1 MENGPLNISDSEAA
15 RNVTPLARH
24 SDISIQL
31 TLVLAFT
38 VLPLGEIKADI
49 LVDDNNSSGQQQT
62 VTAPNDYTQT
72 TDLIDNSGFAVDINS
87 TNGANG
93 TLKISSGVTL
103 SAANAS
109 TVVVRTGTTLSAF
122 DVQGTLI
129 SNSYNALIAHPTS
142 TINTFTNSGTIQ
154 AQTTNFAAIYLPGA
168 VTNFTNTGLI
178 EHTAGSTALVIDNVT
193 TLVND
198 SSGSIIG
205 ADAVGVRLGFASPGT
220 IGSFTNNGLISGG
233 TTAIELGFSP
243 GSTAGITNSGTITG
257 VVDGLEVR
265 NGSELTFFDNTGG
278 TIESTGASGAGL
290 HLSEDQDTGITNAGI
305 LRSTSTGNGLLL
317 DTEAQTRDFTNSG
330 TISSVSGTAIVSQT
344 AMTGDINGFVNSG
357 TITGGGGTAI
367 DARDAFTLT
376 NSGTITGDISHTT
389 AGVLTIDHTDGA
401 IVGGITSVVDAAHSL
416 SFGGGTV
423 NGNVTLDGITANTF
437 VLDGT
442 AITGNVDL
450 GDGAAHA
457 VSLSRGSISGLLDI
471 GSETTALSINAAAG
485 DSVTIGTLA
494 TNDTTT
500 TNINGAGDVNITTF
514 TVNGTA
520 NQSAGTLTA
529 GTLSVGTSGTFNQSG
544 TSVLDVATL
553 NLDGAATLNL
563 NGTGAR
569 ITGAINGSVDS
580 AVIVNGSF
588 SSEDTINVGRM
599 EIANGGVL
607 NVAHDVTTTSPTAF
621 TVNGT
626 ANQSAGTLTAAALS
640 VGTNGT
646 FNQSGTSVLDV
657 AALNLDGAAT
667 LNLNGTGARVTG
679 AIVGT
684 TDSAVVVNG
693 SFSSEDTINVGRL
706 EVADGGLFNMAHD
719 VTTTSAATV
728 NGTANQSAGTL
739 TAAALSVGTN
749 GTFNQSGTSVLDV
762 ATLNLDGAATLNLN
776 GTGAR
781 VTGAIVGTT
790 DSAVIVNGSFSSED
804 TINVGRMEIA
814 NGGLFNMAHDVTTT
828 SAATVNGT
836 ANQSAGTLTAAALS
850 VGTNGTFNQSGTS
863 VLDVATLNL
872 DGAAT
877 LNLNGTGARV
887 TGAITGATDSAVVVN
902 GSFSSEDAINVGR
915 MEIANGAVFNVAHDV
930 TTVSPTAF
938 AVNGTANQSAG
949 TLTAGTLAVGING
962 TFNQSGTSVLD
973 VATLNLDG
981 TLNLNGNGARVT
993 GAITGTA
1000 DSAIII
1006 SGSFS
1011 SEDAINVGR
1020 LEIAGGGTF
1029 NAAHDITTTS
1039 SSAFSNLG
1047 TLVIDAGDTV
1057 TIAGDY
1063 SQGADGIF
1071 QTNVT
1076 NDTSFG
1082 RLVVLGTANLPSNAR
1097 IDVNVAD
1104 TDFNFS
1110 VNELQDI
1117 ITAGTLVSDGTFSVS
1132 DNSNLFDFHAIL
1144 SGNTVDL
1151 CLAAAGG
1158 SCGSRSS
1165 IGVYEAVVANR
1176 NWPGIGAA
1184 IVFDDLIDSFVA
1196 DATTGNDGMDNVIA
1210 SLGAFG
1216 TQKEVSDAVTQTLPL
1231 LAAGSSIPIRNVLS
1245 STRRIVQF
1253 GLRDNS
1259 RLSWEEDRDLSNGNI
1274 WANVYRTHHNQND
1287 RSGAT
1292 GFYGISEGLVLG
1304 VDGNTDAHSNLG
1316 IAFAYGSTDVDNN
1329 TDLHSADIKTYQ
1341 LIGYGRHSVSE
1352 SAEVSIQIGLSK
1364 SKTEG
1369 RRTIAFAD
1377 DAPTALS
1384 DYDTTG
1390 IHLGIGIGRVLKLG
1404 SATQFIPTM
1413 HMDYTRLTSDGYTE
1427 TGAETLNIN
1436 ARSTHLE
1443 AFELGLNGQL
1453 RHRINAK
1460 ASLVASFGIAYDTLN
1475 EQPTVTGRFA
1485 GGGDAFV
1492 TRGIHPSPWIGGA
1505 SINFPITLG
1514 NNKYITIGYDVEAR
1528 RSYDNHTA
1536 SMEFRWRF

>member
-49 LVDDNNSSGQQQT
+49 LVDANNSSGQQQT

-93 TLKISSGVTL
+93 TLEISSGMTL
-103 SAANAS
+103 SANAS
-109 TVVVRTGTTLSAF
+109 TVVVRAGATLSAF

-129 SNSYNALIAHPTS
+129 SNSFNALIANPTS
-142 TINTFTNSGTIQ
+142 TINTFTNSGTIR

-205 ADAVGVRLGFASPGT
+205 TDAVGVRLGFASPGT
-220 IGSFTNNGLISGG
+220 IGSFTNNGSISGG
-233 TTAIELGFSP
+233 TTAVEFGFSP

-290 HLSEDQDTGITNAGI
+290 HLSEDQDTGVTNAGI

-344 AMTGDINGFVNSG
+344 AMTGDINGFVNGG

-376 NSGTITGDISHTT
+376 NSGTITGNISHTT
-389 AGVLTIDHTDGA
+389 AGILTIDHTDGA
-401 IVGGITSVVDAAHSL
+401 IVGDITSVVDAAHSL

-437 VLDGT
+437 VLGGT

-471 GSETTALSINAAAG
+471 GSETTALSINTAAG
-485 DSVTIGTLA
+485 DSVTIGALA

-500 TNINGAGDVNITTF
+500 TNVNGAGDVNITTF

-553 NLDGAATLNL
+553 SLDGAATLNL

-569 ITGAINGSVDS
+569 ITGAINGSVAS

-607 NVAHDVTTTSPTAF
+607 NVAYDVTTTSPTAF
-621 TVNGT
+621 AVNGT

-679 AIVGT
+679 AITGAA
-684 TDSAVVVNG
+684 DSAVVVNG
-693 SFSSEDTINVGRL
+693 SFSSEDTINVGRMEIANGGVL
-706 EVADGGLFNMAHD
+706 NVAYD
-719 VTTTSAATV
+719 VTTTSPTAFAV

-762 ATLNLDGAATLNLN
+762 AALNLDGTATLNLN
-776 GTGAR
+776 GNGAR

-790 DSAVIVNGSFSSED
+790 DSAIVVNGSFSSED
-804 TINVGRMEIA
+804 AITAGRMEIA
-814 NGGLFNMAHDVTTT
+814 NGGTLNVAHDVTST
-828 SAATVNGT
+828 SLTAFVVDGI

-850 VGTNGTFNQSGTS
+850 VGT
-863 VLDVATLNL
+863 
-872 DGAAT
+872 
-877 LNLNGTGARV
+877 
-887 TGAITGATDSAVVVN
+887 
-902 GSFSSEDAINVGR
+902 
-915 MEIANGAVFNVAHDV
+915 
-930 TTVSPTAF
+930 
-938 AVNGTANQSAG
+938 
-949 TLTAGTLAVGING
+949 NG

-1000 DSAIII
+1000 DSAVII

-1011 SEDAINVGR
+1011 NEDAINVGR

-1292 GFYGISEGLVLG
+1292 GFYGISEGLVIG

-1390 IHLGIGIGRVLKLG
+1390 IHLGIGIGRALKLG

-1505 SINFPITLG
+1505 SIDFPITLG
-1514 NNKYITIGYDVEAR
+1514 NNKYVAIGYDVEAR

>member
-49 LVDDNNSSGQQQT
+49 LVDANNSSGQQQT

-93 TLKISSGVTL
+93 TLEISSGMTL
-103 SAANAS
+103 SANAS
-109 TVVVRTGTTLSAF
+109 TVVVRAGATLSAF

-129 SNSYNALIAHPTS
+129 SNSFNALIANPTS

-168 VTNFTNTGLI
+168 VTNLTNTGLI

-205 ADAVGVRLGFASPGT
+205 TDAVGVRLGFASPGT
-220 IGSFTNNGLISGG
+220 IGSFTNNGSISGG
-233 TTAIELGFSP
+233 TTAVEFGFSP

-290 HLSEDQDTGITNAGI
+290 HLSEDQDTGVTNAGI

-344 AMTGDINGFVNSG
+344 AMTGDINGFVNGG
-357 TITGGGGTAI
+357 TITGGGGIAI

-437 VLDGT
+437 VLGGT

-485 DSVTIGTLA
+485 DNVTIGTLA

-553 NLDGAATLNL
+553 NLDGAAMLNL

-569 ITGAINGSVDS
+569 ITGAISGSVDS
-580 AVIVNGSF
+580 AVVVNGNF

-607 NVAHDVTTTSPTAF
+607 NVAYDVTTTSPTAF
-621 TVNGT
+621 AVNGT
-626 ANQSAGTLTAAALS
+626 ANQSAGMLTAAALS

-657 AALNLDGAAT
+657 AALNLDGTAT
-667 LNLNGTGARVTG
+667 LNLNGNGARVTG

-684 TDSAVVVNG
+684 TDSAIVVNG
-693 SFSSEDTINVGRL
+693 SFSSEDAITAGRMEIANGGTLNV
-706 EVADGGLFNMAHD
+706 AHD
-719 VTTTSAATV
+719 VTSTSPTAFV
-728 NGTANQSAGTL
+728 VDGIANQSAGTL
-739 TAAALSVGTN
+739 TAAALSVGT
-749 GTFNQSGTSVLDV
+749 
-762 ATLNLDGAATLNLN
+762 
-776 GTGAR
+776 
-781 VTGAIVGTT
+781 
-790 DSAVIVNGSFSSED
+790 
-804 TINVGRMEIA
+804 
-814 NGGLFNMAHDVTTT
+814 
-828 SAATVNGT
+828 
-836 ANQSAGTLTAAALS
+836 
-850 VGTNGTFNQSGTS
+850 
-863 VLDVATLNL
+863 
-872 DGAAT
+872 
-877 LNLNGTGARV
+877 
-887 TGAITGATDSAVVVN
+887 
-902 GSFSSEDAINVGR
+902 
-915 MEIANGAVFNVAHDV
+915 
-930 TTVSPTAF
+930 
-938 AVNGTANQSAG
+938 
-949 TLTAGTLAVGING
+949 NG

-1000 DSAIII
+1000 DSAVII

-1071 QTNVT
+1071 QTNVA

-1082 RLVVLGTANLPSNAR
+1082 RLVVAGTANLPSNAR

-1196 DATTGNDGMDNVIA
+1196 DATSGNDGMDNVIA

-1292 GFYGISEGLVLG
+1292 GFYGISEGLVIG

-1390 IHLGIGIGRVLKLG
+1390 IHLGIGIGRALKLG

-1505 SINFPITLG
+1505 SIDFPITLG
-1514 NNKYITIGYDVEAR
+1514 NNKYVTIGYDVEAR